1 MATPRIGAHVEQLDP
16 LAEAVAREADLVQ
29 FFLGDPQ
36 GWKAPVVAF
45 AGGAPALRA
54 EAEVAGIDLYV
65 HAPYRLNVATT
76 NNRIRIPSR
85 TLLQEH
91 VDGAAEIGAKALI
104 VHAGHVL
111 QADDPEVGFDNWRK
125 CAERLDPKVPV
136 LIENT
141 AGGENAMARRLD
153 RIARLWDAVGDSGL
167 GFCLDT
173 CHAFAGGIELA
184 DVVPRV
190 LAITGRIDLVHANDS
205 RDTFDSGADRH
216 ANLGDGSIGAETIC
230 EVAQAAAAPVVVET
244 PGGAD
249 GQGADI
255 AVLRKRLG

>member
-16 LAEAVAREADLVQ
+16 LAEGAAREADLVQ

-36 GWKAPVVAF
+36 GWNAPVVAF
-45 AGGAPALRA
+45 AGGAPAIRA
-54 EAEVAGIDLYV
+54 AAKAAGIDLYV

-85 TLLQEH
+85 KLLQQH

-125 CAERLDPKVPV
+125 CAERLDMKLPV

-153 RIARLWDAVGDSGL
+153 RIAR
-167 GFCLDT
+167 
-173 CHAFAGGIELA
+173 
-184 DVVPRV
+184 
-190 LAITGRIDLVHANDS
+190 
-205 RDTFDSGADRH
+205 
-216 ANLGDGSIGAETIC
+216 
-230 EVAQAAAAPVVVET
+230 
-244 PGGAD
+244 
-249 GQGADI
+249 
-255 AVLRKRLG
+255 